1 MKEQFSKVIKMRN
14 QTDEEVLETSAAEEK
29 MIVSIYLPFDTI
41 DSMEDVLYYGRKTL
55 PRSKRSKLTKS
66 TLYEIVL
73 KKFIADYEIRGK
85 ESVMWDVIVAWGQT
99 LDD

>member
-1 MKEQFSKVIKMRN
+1 M
-14 QTDEEVLETSAAEEK
+14 
-29 MIVSIYLPFDTI
+29 PFDTI
-41 DSMEDVLYYGRKTL
+41 DAMVVEDVLYYGRKTL
-55 PRSKRSKLTKS
+55 PLIARSKLTKS

-85 ESVMWDVIVAWGQT
+85 ASVMWDVIVAWGQS